1 MCLLIFKHQNRN
13 AMKYKELAKIIIGMQ
28 NLDIADDLER
38 RFRLSKD
45 MKDTEMQELVSQLVE
60 GGFASGLDNIVNN
73 SLIDKIVSKA
83 VMELGLLE
91 DRFDRVVNGM
101 CVEVIY
107 DNEYVYD
114 WQDLERIAEER
125 RLPCM

>member
-1 MCLLIFKHQNRN
+1 
-13 AMKYKELAKIIIGMQ
+13 MKYKEFAKIIIGMQ

-45 MKDTEMQELVSQLVE
+45 MKDTELQELVSQLVE

-83 VMELGLLE
+83 VMELDLLE